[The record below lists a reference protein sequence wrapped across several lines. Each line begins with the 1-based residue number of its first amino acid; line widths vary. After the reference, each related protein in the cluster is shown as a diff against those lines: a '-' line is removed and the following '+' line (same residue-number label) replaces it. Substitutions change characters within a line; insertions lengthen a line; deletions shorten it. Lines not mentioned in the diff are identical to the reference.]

1 MGQKMN
7 GGDEVSVIIVLFFLV
22 LTLRALRLCVRL
34 SLPLDSVP
42 VRKSNLTTPRLAD
55 MLLHVLKDLSVVF
68 VPVTAIARTVP
79 VVRHGGIVIIGRN
92 T

>member
-1 MGQKMN
+1 
-7 GGDEVSVIIVLFFLV
+7 
-22 LTLRALRLCVRL
+22 
-34 SLPLDSVP
+34 
-42 VRKSNLTTPRLAD
+42 